1 MEKLWFRTKTY
12 GWGWYPS
19 SWEGWLVLFIFTALF
34 VANTVTLDTVSQNIP
49 VWFFVRTGI
58 LVFVLLLVCWLKG
71 ETPRWRWG
79 KDT

>member
-1 MEKLWFRTKTY
+1 MEKLWFRSKTY

-19 SWEGWLVLFIFTALF
+19 SWEGWVVLLMFAILF
-34 VANTVTLDTVSQNIP
+34 AGNTLTLDTTSQNIP
-49 VWFFVRTGI
+49 VWFLVRTGI
-58 LVFVLLLVCWLKG
+58 LVFVLLLVCWIKG

>member
-1 MEKLWFRTKTY
+1 MGKLWFRSKTY

-19 SWEGWLVLFIFTALF
+19 SWEGWLVLLIFVVLF
-34 VANTVTLDTVSQNIP
+34 LVNTITLDTTSQSIP
-49 VWFFVRTGI
+49 VWFFIRTGI
-58 LVFVLLLVCWLKG
+58 LVFLLLLVCWIKG

>member
-19 SWEGWLVLFIFTALF
+19 SWEGWLVLFIFTVLF
-34 VANTVTLDTVSQNIP
+34 VANAVTLDTASQNIP